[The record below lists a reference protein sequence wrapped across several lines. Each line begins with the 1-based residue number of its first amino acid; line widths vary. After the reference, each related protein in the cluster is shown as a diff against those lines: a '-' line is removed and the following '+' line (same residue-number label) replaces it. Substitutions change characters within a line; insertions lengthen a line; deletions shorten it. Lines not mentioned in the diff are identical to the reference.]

1 MMVILIISPLKRALC
16 LALIGLGSVAYA
28 EKDAPAYQATPIY
41 VANQNP
47 FVQIFGLPK
56 PEPGTITPKGRLDA
70 GFLYYVS
77 NNAIKNDDE
86 TLIWDGET
94 AQYNFRVRY
103 GFSDQLE
110 LGVDVPFIDH
120 SGGYLDSVIRQFHRM
135 FGYPNDRQEQFDK
148 NQIHYKVDEK
158 GTGFEMQERQSGLG
172 DIRFSAAIPLFSKS
186 LHSQRYLALRPL
198 LKLPTGDSQHLLGSG
213 GTDVSM
219 SLAYS
224 DYETLGGIN
233 TVLSANCGVIYM
245 GNTKVLRGLQR
256 HFAGYGGVSLDW
268 LATKHLEFKLQLDMH
283 SAFYESEFKQL
294 GSSIQLLA
302 GGTARLP
309 GEVLLDLGMSQQ
321 VVTDSTPDLGLY
333 LSLRH
338 LF

>member
-1 MMVILIISPLKRALC
+1 M
-16 LALIGLGSVAYA
+16 
-28 EKDAPAYQATPIY
+28 
-41 VANQNP
+41 
-47 FVQIFGLPK
+47 QIFGLPK
-56 PEPGTITPKGRLDA
+56 SEPGTITPAGKLDA

-86 TLIWDGET
+86 SLIWDGET

-103 GFSDQLE
+103 GFSDKLE

-120 SGGYLDSVIRQFHRM
+120 SGGYMDSGIRKFHRM

-148 NQIHYKVDEK
+148 NQIHYKINEAGVD
-158 GTGFEMQERQSGLG
+158 FEMKERRSGLG

-186 LHSQRYLALRPL
+186 LHPQRYLALRPL
-198 LKLPTGDSQHLLGSG
+198 LKLPSGDSEYLLGSG
-213 GTDVSM
+213 GTDLSM

-224 DYETLGGIN
+224 DYQTLSGIN
-233 TVLSANCGVIYM
+233 TVLSVNCGMIYM
-245 GNTKVLRGLQR
+245 GNTKVLRDLQR

-294 GSSIQLLA
+294 GSSVQLLA
-302 GGTARLP
+302 GGTAHLP
-309 GEVLLDLGMSQQ
+309 GNVLLDLGMSQQ
-321 VVTDSTPDLGLY
+321 VVTDATPDLGLY
-333 LSLRH
+333 LFVRH

>member
-1 MMVILIISPLKRALC
+1 MKLKINLLKITCGLFVIGGRSA
-16 LALIGLGSVAYA
+16 GYA
-28 EKDAPAYQATPIY
+28 AEAPAYQATPIY

-56 PEPGTITPKGRLDA
+56 SEPGTITPKSKLDV

-77 NNAIKNDDE
+77 NNAIQNDDQS
-86 TLIWDGET
+86 LIWDGET

-103 GFSDQLE
+103 GVSDKLE
-110 LGVDVPFIDH
+110 LGIDVPYIDH
-120 SGGYLDSVIRQFHRM
+120 SGGYLDSIIRGFHDL
-135 FGYPNDRQEQFDK
+135 FGFPNDRQEQFEK
-148 NQIHYKVDEK
+148 NQIHYKVNEN
-158 GTGFEMQERQSGLG
+158 GTDFEMQERQSGLG
-172 DIRFSAAIPLFSKS
+172 DIRLSAAIPLFSKS
-186 LHSQRYLALRPL
+186 IDSQRYLAVRPL
-198 LKLPTGDSQHLLGSG
+198 LKLPTGDAQDLLGSG
-213 GTDVSM
+213 GTDLSV

-224 DYETLGGIN
+224 DYETLRAIN
-233 TVLSANCGVIYM
+233 TVLSVNCGMIYM
-245 GNTKVLRGLQR
+245 GNTKVLRDLQR

-283 SAFYESEFKQL
+283 SAFYDSAFDQL

-321 VVTDSTPDLGLY
+321 LITDATPDLGLY
-333 LSLRH
+333 LSLRR

>member
-1 MMVILIISPLKRALC
+1 MSPQKIVSCII
-16 LALIGLGSVAYA
+16 IGIGSVAYA
-28 EKDAPAYQATPIY
+28 EQAAPAYQATPIY

-56 PEPGTITPKGRLDA
+56 SEPGTITPKGRFDA

-77 NNAIKNDDE
+77 NNAIQNDDK

-103 GFSDQLE
+103 GWSDQLE
-110 LGVDVPFIDH
+110 LGIDVPFIDH
-120 SGGYLDSVIRQFHRM
+120 SGGYLDSIIRGFHDL
-135 FGYPNDRQEQFDK
+135 FGFPNDRQEQFDK
-148 NQIHYKVDEK
+148 NQIHYKANEN
-158 GTGFEMQERQSGLG
+158 GTSFEMQERQSGLG

-186 LHSQRYLALRPL
+186 IDSQRYLAVRPL
-198 LKLPTGDSQHLLGSG
+198 LKLPTGDAQDLLGSG
-213 GTDVSM
+213 GTDLSV

-224 DYETLGGIN
+224 DYETLRAIN
-233 TVLSANCGVIYM
+233 TVLSVNCGMIYM
-245 GNTKVLRGLQR
+245 GNAKMLRDLQR
-256 HFAGYGGVSLDW
+256 HFAGYGGISLDW

-333 LSLRH
+333 LSLRR